1 MDELKHLSSI
11 ESYDLVTQHLHKSVQ
26 ILAKS
31 MHFTAKYLDI
41 EEKLTFAQAQ
51 IMNLDVENTSLKES
65 VKKVTVESVEVRKQ
79 LETVWVDPMVER
91 TLSAQKEDHMEKM
104 KKEVEEAM
112 KNFKASKEY
121 SERLMVEYGGD

>member
-1 MDELKHLSSI
+1 MANISTLL
-11 ESYDLVTQHLHKSVQ
+11 
-26 ILAKS
+26 
-31 MHFTAKYLDI
+31 LD
-41 EEKLTFAQAQ
+41 FQAQ

-121 SERLMVEYGGD
+121 SERLMIWRRLKRRC